1 VNKIALKLFIVCD
14 TLCLKKAEN
23 VLQHYAVR
31 RWVFETQVTIK
42 QRKVSYDKTMC
53 TT

>member
-1 VNKIALKLFIVCD
+1 V
-14 TLCLKKAEN
+14 LKKAEK
-23 VLQHYAVR
+23 VLQHYALR

-42 QRKVSYDKTMC
+42 QRKVSYDETMY